1 MNTQTLF
8 SSFTYKSL
16 SLKNR
21 IVMPAMTRRHSPDG
35 LPTQDVAEYYARR
48 AEDLGLI
55 ISEGTVIERPASKN
69 SKDIPDF
76 YGCALDGW
84 RNVINLVHDKSGIM
98 GPQLWHVGD
107 VKSDATGWL
116 PPSPFEGPGSM
127 STGDIQ
133 VTIAKFAEAAL
144 NAKKLGF
151 DFLEIHGAHGYLID
165 QFFWDH
171 TNQRKDEYGGKTIGE
186 RTRFAVDVVKAIRK
200 SVGPDFVIS
209 MRLSQWKIQDY
220 EAKLASTPKE
230 MESWLLPLLD
240 AGVDIFHCSQRRY
253 WEAEFG
259 QSDLNFA
266 GWAKKITGQP
276 TITVGSV
283 GLSGEFLQ
291 ALYHKE
297 GSGTTDFDELMRRF
311 ERGDFDLVA
320 VGRAIL
326 QDAMW
331 VKKLKEER
339 ISEFQDFSKDSL
351 GVYY

>member
-1 MNTQTLF
+1 MNADALF
-8 SSFTYKSL
+8 SPFTYKSL

-35 LPTQDVAEYYARR
+35 LPSQDVAEYYARR
-48 AEDLGLI
+48 ATNLGLI

-84 RNVINLVHDKSGIM
+84 RNVIGMVHNNSGTM
-98 GPQLWHVGD
+98 GPQLWHVGE
-107 VKSDATGWL
+107 VKPDPTGWL
-116 PPSPFEGPGSM
+116 PALPFEGPGNM
-127 STGDIQ
+127 SADDIQ
-133 VTIAKFAEAAL
+133 DTIAKFAEAAQ

-165 QFFWDH
+165 QFFWEH

-186 RTRFAVDVVKAIRK
+186 RTRFAVDIVKAIRK

-220 EAKLASTPKE
+220 EAKLAFTPKE

-253 WEAEFG
+253 WESEFG
-259 QSDLNFA
+259 GSDLNFA
-266 GWAKKITGQP
+266 GWAKKITEQP

-283 GLSGEFLQ
+283 GLTGEFLQ
-291 ALYHKE
+291 ALYHNE
-297 GSGTTDFDELMRRF
+297 SSGTTDFDELIRRF

-331 VKKLKEER
+331 VKKLKENR
-339 ISEFQDFSKDSL
+339 ISELQDFSKDSL